1 VALSNNLYSG
11 RIIERT
17 EVTVISSDTDE
28 DYEDEELETGNTEE
42 NWEKFKNIENL
53 KPTLDTKIRN
63 VEIEQTSQAEKE
75 FGKNKVLEKIERII
89 TLKAQVNEKIL
100 IYNKLLS
107 IMYILFIERKS
118 LTPEKVG
125 N

>member
-1 VALSNNLYSG
+1 MALSNNLYSG

-89 TLKAQVNEKIL
+89 TLKAQVNEKI
-100 IYNKLLS
+100 
-107 IMYILFIERKS
+107 
-118 LTPEKVG
+118 
-125 N
+125 